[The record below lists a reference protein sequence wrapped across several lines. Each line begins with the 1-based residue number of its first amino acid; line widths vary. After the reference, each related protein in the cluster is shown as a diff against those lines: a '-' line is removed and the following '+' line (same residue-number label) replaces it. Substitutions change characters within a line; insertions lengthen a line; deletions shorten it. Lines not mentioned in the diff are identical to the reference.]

1 MIVCKNGFSWRNRFT
16 PSTNL
21 MVDVQNLSSLAI
33 PFPTCKIYR
42 RGCFFREDLK
52 AVATEQEAGMW
63 QTEIVRWLGC
73 KAQ

>member
-33 PFPTCKIYR
+33 PFPTCKIY
-42 RGCFFREDLK
+42 GSDHFFREDSR
-52 AVATEQEAGMW
+52 Q
-63 QTEIVRWLGC
+63 WLQRKKLVC
-73 KAQ
+73 DR